1 MIELS
6 KYYFGIDVG
15 GTEIKFGTFNDSNKL
30 LDSFRIP
37 TPTSNVRVELVE
49 TIYTQILKK
58 LRQDK
63 HEVKELLGI
72 GITIP
77 GLVVDGIVAFCS
89 NIDLGQNFDIVS
101 EIKTRFASLD
111 LKVVVGNDASLA
123 AFGEYKFLNNSKVK
137 NIVFI
142 TLGTGVGGGIIV
154 DGKLIKGFT
163 GSAGEIG
170 HIPYDLSNNRQCGCG
185 SVGCVE
191 TVAGTYG
198 MIKTAQDMMKTESS
212 TLKGLDV
219 SPKLIFDHAK
229 EGDLLALKT
238 VDSVAKAIAYMAVT
252 IAVTVDPELFIIG
265 GGISKAGSFL
275 LSKINYHYQKLA
287 RFDTI
292 KARFEIAKLGNDA
305 GIYGAYYLVLE

>member
-15 GTEIKFGTFNDSNKL
+15 GTEIKFGMFNDSNKL

-89 NIDLGQNFDIVS
+89 NIDLGNNFDIVS
-101 EIKTRFASLD
+101 EVKTRFGSPD

-123 AFGEYKFLNNSKVK
+123 AFGEYKFLNNSKIK

-265 GGISKAGSFL
+265 GGISNAGSFL

-287 RFDTI
+287 RFDTV

>member
-1 MIELS
+1 MS

-15 GTEIKFGTFNDSNKL
+15 GTEIKFGMFNDSNKL

-37 TPTSNVRVELVE
+37 TPTVNVRVELVE
-49 TIYTQILKK
+49 TIYTQIIKK

-63 HEVKELLGI
+63 HEVRELLGI

-89 NIDLGQNFDIVS
+89 NIDLGQDFDIVS
-101 EIKTRFASLD
+101 EIKTRFGSPD

-252 IAVTVDPELFIIG
+252 IAVTIDPELFIIG
-265 GGISKAGSFL
+265 GGISNAGSFL

>member
-15 GTEIKFGTFNDSNKL
+15 GTEIKFGMFNDSNKL

-37 TPTSNVRVELVE
+37 TPTVNVRVELVE
-49 TIYTQILKK
+49 TIYTQIIKK

-63 HEVKELLGI
+63 HEVRELLGI

-89 NIDLGQNFDIVS
+89 NIDLGQDFDIVS
-101 EIKTRFASLD
+101 EIKTRFGSPD

-252 IAVTVDPELFIIG
+252 IAVTIDPELFIIG
-265 GGISKAGSFL
+265 GGISNAGSFL

>member
-6 KYYFGIDVG
+6 RYYFGIDVG
-15 GTEIKFGTFNDSNKL
+15 GTEIKFGMFNDSNKL
-30 LDSFRIP
+30 LDSFRIS
-37 TPTSNVRVELVE
+37 TPTDNVRVELVE
-49 TIYTQILKK
+49 VIFTQIYKK
-58 LRQDK
+58 MKLDK
-63 HEVKELLGI
+63 YIDEELIGI

-77 GLVVDGIVAFCS
+77 GVVVDGVVAFCS
-89 NIDLGQNFDIVS
+89 NIDLGHNFDIVS
-101 EIKTRFASLD
+101 ELKARFGSPD

-123 AFGEYKFLNNSKVK
+123 AFGEYKFLNNSNIK
-137 NIVFI
+137 NMVFI

-185 SVGCVE
+185 SIGCIE

-198 MIKTAQDMMKTESS
+198 MIKTAQDLMKKEAS
-212 TLKGLDV
+212 TLKGLKIT
-219 SPKLIFDHAK
+219 PKLIFDHAK

-238 VDSVAKAIAYMAVT
+238 VDSVAKAIAYMAAT
-252 IAVTVDPELFIIG
+252 IAVTVDPEVFVIG
-265 GGISKAGSFL
+265 GGISNAGSFL
-275 LSKINYHYQKLA
+275 LSKINYHFQKLA
-287 RFDTI
+287 RFDTV
-292 KARFEIAKLGNDA
+292 KARFEIAKLGNEA

>member
-1 MIELS
+1 MS

-15 GTEIKFGTFNDSNKL
+15 GTEIKFGMFNDSNKL

-37 TPTSNVRVELVE
+37 TPTVNVRVELVE
-49 TIYTQILKK
+49 TIYTQIIKK

-63 HEVKELLGI
+63 HEVRELLGI

-265 GGISKAGSFL
+265 GGISNAGSFL